1 LAITYGRPE
10 TEKDLLSQSPN
21 SISKF
26 EDIEPVHQKLKEKLS
41 EDKNHHFFVY
51 FLLLFDPFSL

>member
-1 LAITYGRPE
+1 MGLAIIYGSPE

-26 EDIEPVHQKLKEKLS
+26 EDIEPVHQKLKAKLS
-41 EDKNHHFFVY
+41 EDKKEFFEK
-51 FLLLFDPFSL
+51 LPSKIAEE